1 MFLLYQVDTRVRQ
14 FDISEITRRNVS
26 IPETDLQAFAIS
38 FTLRDRTAP
47 RDIINSVRNVL
58 PQVPTFGVLA
68 FQPSG
73 KISIIL

>member
-1 MFLLYQVDTRVRQ
+1 MDTEVRR

-47 RDIINSVRNVL
+47 RDIINTVRGVL
-58 PQVPTFGVLA
+58 PQFNANPTFGVLA